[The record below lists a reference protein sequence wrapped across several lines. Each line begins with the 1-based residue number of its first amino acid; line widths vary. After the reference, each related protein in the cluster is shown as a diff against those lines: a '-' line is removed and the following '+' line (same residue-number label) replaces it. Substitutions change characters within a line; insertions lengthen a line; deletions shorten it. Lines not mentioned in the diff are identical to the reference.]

1 VSFGCG
7 AAGAKQEGSC
17 LWHEARR
24 KIYRC
29 CVVFK
34 LRLGRAFRESSW
46 LRGFCPTTPKGS
58 LLPFSFRM
66 IYFTK
71 HFEINVYQK
80 ATTCGDFQTIL
91 PRRVYMLQYDIYSS
105 CSSHISTAAIPY
117 KRRCTFV
124 PSPIKVA
131 WISASNSLLALR
143 WRWLLLWWHVG
154 LIRLI
159 RTLRRRSLL
168 LLRWRWWC
176 IVLWH
181 GRLLRRV

>member
-1 VSFGCG
+1 
-7 AAGAKQEGSC
+7 
-17 LWHEARR
+17 
-24 KIYRC
+24 
-29 CVVFK
+29 
-34 LRLGRAFRESSW
+34 
-46 LRGFCPTTPKGS
+46 
-58 LLPFSFRM
+58 
-66 IYFTK
+66 
-71 HFEINVYQK
+71 
-80 ATTCGDFQTIL
+80 
-91 PRRVYMLQYDIYSS
+91 MLQYDIYSS
-105 CSSHISTAAIPY
+105 CSISTAAIPY
-117 KRRCTFV
+117 KGHCTFV

-131 WISASNSLLALR
+131 WISTSNSLLALR